1 MAAVTSLANAPLR
14 VAIGQLQMHWSIEAN
29 LAAMLRAIA
38 FAAQRGATLCCF
50 PELAVTGFHRQIA
63 ALARPELL
71 QPALSDLSQACR
83 AHGVAAAFG
92 APTFDDAPG
101 RILNSHVLMDERGEV
116 LAQVHKT
123 GLTAPEATFFAAG
136 STRPVVALQGLRCT
150 AVICREVEDLDAV
163 SQQLPHG
170 AAQLVFWPGLMG
182 PEPDAAP
189 LDPPEHVQQAQ
200 RMAQRLGAWM
210 VQANWPNALNYPER
224 GATAGRS
231 VVISP
236 EGRVQI
242 ALPQAAPGVGI
253 FELGSAALDWY
264 PEDKLPI

>member
-1 MAAVTSLANAPLR
+1 MAAVTSLANAPRR

-29 LAAMLRAIA
+29 LAAM
-38 FAAQRGATLCCF
+38 
-50 PELAVTGFHRQIA
+50 
-63 ALARPELL
+63 
-71 QPALSDLSQACR
+71 
-83 AHGVAAAFG
+83 
-92 APTFDDAPG
+92 
-101 RILNSHVLMDERGEV
+101 
-116 LAQVHKT
+116 
-123 GLTAPEATFFAAG
+123 
-136 STRPVVALQGLRCT
+136 LRCT

-264 PEDKLPI
+264 PEDELPI